1 MLLYVLLFFFN
12 KFPISNIDKF
22 SCFLLTFVASQLFM
36 IAIETK
42 PIIDYFKNKIRLFFI
57 LLILYVSFASIGN
70 YLFLN
75 PVNITSISNWLYLIL
90 FSFWIIPIIIS
101 VLYLLEYFQ
110 SKIAS
115 ETKNEIE
122 DQRKKSLIWF
132 LFFSICVIAG
142 TLYLIAYNL
151 AIMSFDSYDQLKQ
164 AIGVTPLVNW
174 HPVFHTLI
182 IRLFISI
189 IPSPSFV
196 AIFQILFFSTIIS
209 TFMVVLY
216 NKGIKLKFLVVFCV
230 MLTMIPTNG
239 IHIVTLWKDIPYSIS
254 LLWLTL
260 LFAKII
266 SRDQLYT
273 KSILFIIEITLA
285 LICVYFFRQ
294 NGIVVYIFSVI
305 ALIIIFL
312 KRNQFK
318 PLWGIVFS
326 LIIILMIQFPLYK
339 ALNVKSATQGS
350 KYIGLLNDIA
360 GVYFSRGDISK
371 ETEDFLEKVVDIEEF
386 RGTHS
391 FYWADSQYYTPELH
405 KIKSIEFIGMYID
418 TFLRNPVLMTNNI
431 LCRLDMY
438 WNITKGKRGVINVI
452 NFTGCDC
459 GSSGLK
465 NIRIDRRPIFLTS
478 YINRIS
484 GFTVTYNPL
493 LVIFWRFGIWIV
505 FLFTTFL
512 FVIKNKK
519 FEILLLG
526 LPILTNILSL
536 ALSSGWMDYRYGWS
550 IFITVPFVMLFSIS
564 YSPLIEKYMS
574 EKVDTPK

>member
-1 MLLYVLLFFFN
+1 
-12 KFPISNIDKF
+12 
-22 SCFLLTFVASQLFM
+22 
-36 IAIETK
+36 
-42 PIIDYFKNKIRLFFI
+42 
-57 LLILYVSFASIGN
+57 
-70 YLFLN
+70 
-75 PVNITSISNWLYLIL
+75 
-90 FSFWIIPIIIS
+90 
-101 VLYLLEYFQ
+101 
-110 SKIAS
+110 
-115 ETKNEIE
+115 
-122 DQRKKSLIWF
+122 
-132 LFFSICVIAG
+132 
-142 TLYLIAYNL
+142 
-151 AIMSFDSYDQLKQ
+151 
-164 AIGVTPLVNW
+164 
-174 HPVFHTLI
+174 
-182 IRLFISI
+182 
-189 IPSPSFV
+189 
-196 AIFQILFFSTIIS
+196 
-209 TFMVVLY
+209 MVVLY